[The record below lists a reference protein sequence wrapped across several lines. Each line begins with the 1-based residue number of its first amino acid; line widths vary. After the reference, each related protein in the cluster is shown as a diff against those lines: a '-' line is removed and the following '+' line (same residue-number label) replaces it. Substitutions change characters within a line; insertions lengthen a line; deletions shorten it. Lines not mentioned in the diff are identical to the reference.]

1 MRVKTAFGPSEMVST
16 AVKSVFEGLNALFT
30 GVKMTFDV
38 WKVPS
43 TRVKMTFDPSEM
55 VFTAVESVFEGS
67 NALFTAV

>member
-1 MRVKTAFGPSEMVST
+1 MVST
-16 AVKSVFEGLNALFT
+16 AVKSVFEGLNALFKKK
-30 GVKMTFDV
+30 KMTFDV

>member
-1 MRVKTAFGPSEMVST
+1 MVST

-55 VFTAVESVFEGS
+55 VFTAVESVSRAWMPF
-67 NALFTAV
+67 LPRYK